1 MQAYFQNFLRIAKA
15 GTYHELDGLP
25 IPTPEFFNWTTE
37 ILEGLHVATHPDK
50 PALVLAD
57 DAGHQEVTYA
67 ELAARANRLLNYWRA
82 AGVRPYEAVLLM
94 VPVCSELWDTYVA
107 GIKGGQ
113 VLIPTASILTVNDLE
128 YRFGRLLPAIVI
140 ADLENAA
147 KIDAAEQALGQ
158 PIRLKML
165 VGAPSVQRPGWVG
178 FEGTAGLLAQAEAAP
193 TRADDPL
200 FLFFTSGTT
209 GLPKVV
215 THTHFSYPVGH
226 LSTAAWIG
234 LRPDDRH
241 CNISQSGW
249 AKFAWSSFF
258 APLSVGATL
267 VVYQG
272 GGRFAGGPLLAALAR
287 ERVSTFC
294 APPTVLRLL
303 ILEDLAAYSF
313 SFRQCVSAG
322 EPLNPEV
329 IEAWQRGTGILIR
342 DGYGQTES
350 TIMVYNL
357 PGAAV
362 RLGSMGHPSF
372 LYDVVVAD
380 DEGRALPDL
389 AEGHIAVRTDT
400 GRPNGLFTGYFGEPE
415 RAASVF
421 RHGLYYTG
429 DKAYRDADG
438 YLWFVGRDDDVIKS
452 SDYRIGP
459 FEVESV
465 LIEHPAVVEA
475 AVVGSPHAIKGHEIK
490 AFVILKPGTAP
501 TPALAQELFAFS
513 REHLAPYKMPRL
525 LEFVPELPKTIS
537 GKIRRVELR
546 AREAQQR
553 RGTAGVGE
561 FFYEKSVNE
570 KPASTESKADESV
583 GS

>member
-1 MQAYFQNFLRIAKA
+1 MQAYFRHFQRLAESGA
-15 GTYHELDGLP
+15 YSELAELP
-25 IPTPEFFNWTTE
+25 LSKPEFFNWTTD
-37 ILEGLHVATHPDK
+37 ILEGLHVAERPDQ

-57 DAGHQEVTYA
+57 YAGSQAISYA
-67 ELAARANRLLNYWRA
+67 ELAARANRLLNFWRG
-82 AGVRPYEAVLLM
+82 AGVRPGQAVLLM
-94 VPVCSELWDTYVA
+94 VPVCAELWDTYVA

-113 VLIPTASILTVNDLE
+113 LLIPAASILTVSDLE
-128 YRFGRLLPAIVI
+128 YRFGRLLPAVVI
-140 ADLENAA
+140 ADAENAA

-158 PIRLKML
+158 RIGLKML
-165 VGAPSVQRPGWVG
+165 VGAAERPGWVG
-178 FEGTAGLLAQAEAAP
+178 FAGLAGLPATAEAAP
-193 TRADDPL
+193 TRPDDPL

-234 LRPDDRH
+234 LRPGDRH
-241 CNISQSGW
+241 CNVAQSGW

-267 VVYQG
+267 VAYQG
-272 GGRFAGGPLLAALAR
+272 SGRFAAGPLLAALVR
-287 ERVSTFC
+287 ERVTTFC

-303 ILEDLAAYSF
+303 VLENLAPYPFA
-313 SFRQCVSAG
+313 FRECVSAG

-329 IEAWQRGTGILIR
+329 IQAWQRGTGVRLR

-350 TIMVYNL
+350 TAMIYNL
-357 PGAAV
+357 PGSAV
-362 RLGSMGHPSF
+362 RLGSMGRPSF
-372 LYDVVVAD
+372 MYDIVIAD
-380 DEGRALPDL
+380 DEGTILPDL
-389 AEGHIAVRTDT
+389 DEGHIAVRTGT
-400 GRPNGLFTGYFGEPE
+400 GRPNGLFTEYFGEPA

-429 DKAYRDADG
+429 DKAYRDPDG

-452 SDYRIGP
+452 SDYRVGP

-475 AVVGSPHAIKGHEIK
+475 AVVGVPHPIKGHEIK
-490 AFVILKPGTAP
+490 AFVLLTPGTAP
-501 TPALAQELFAFS
+501 TPALARELFAYG
-513 REHLAPYKMPRL
+513 RAHLAPYKMPRV

-546 AREAQQR
+546 ARPSGEAGGR
-553 RGTAGVGE
+553 AE
-561 FFYEKSVNE
+561 FFYEK
-570 KPASTESKADESV
+570 
-583 GS
+583 G

>member
-1 MQAYFQNFLRIAKA
+1 MQAYFRHFQRLAEA
-15 GTYHELDGLP
+15 GTYSELTGLP
-25 IPTPEFFNWTTE
+25 LPKPAFFNWTTD
-37 ILEGLHVATHPDK
+37 ILEGLHVAERPDQ

-57 DAGHQEVTYA
+57 DAGSQTISYA
-67 ELAARANRLLNYWRA
+67 ELAACANRLLNFWRG
-82 AGVRPYEAVLLM
+82 AGVRPGQAVLLM
-94 VPVCSELWDTYVA
+94 VPVCAELWDTYVA

-113 VLIPTASILTVNDLE
+113 LLIPAASILTVSDLE
-128 YRFGRLLPAIVI
+128 YRFDRLLPAVVI
-140 ADLENAA
+140 ADAENAA

-158 PIRLKML
+158 RIGLKML
-165 VGAPSVQRPGWVG
+165 VGSAERPGWVG
-178 FEGTAGLLAQAEAAP
+178 FAGLAGLPATAEAAP
-193 TRADDPL
+193 TRPDDPL

-234 LRPDDRH
+234 LRPGDRH

-267 VVYQG
+267 VAYQG
-272 GGRFAGGPLLAALAR
+272 SGRFAAGPLLAALVR
-287 ERVSTFC
+287 ERVTTFC

-303 ILEDLAAYSF
+303 VLENLAPYPF
-313 SFRQCVSAG
+313 TFRECVSAG

-329 IEAWQRGTGILIR
+329 IEAWQRGTGVLLR

-350 TIMVYNL
+350 TAMIYNL
-357 PGAAV
+357 PGSAV
-362 RLGSMGHPSF
+362 RLGSMGRPSF
-372 LYDVVVAD
+372 MYDIVIAD
-380 DEGRALPDL
+380 EQGTLLPDL

-400 GRPNGLFTGYFGEPE
+400 GRPNGLFTEYFGEPA

-429 DKAYRDADG
+429 DKAYRDPDG

-452 SDYRIGP
+452 SDYRVGP

-465 LIEHPAVVEA
+465 LVEHPAVVEA
-475 AVVGSPHAIKGHEIK
+475 AVVGVPHPIKGHEIK
-490 AFVILKPGTAP
+490 AFVILTPGTAP
-501 TPALAQELFAFS
+501 TPSLARELFAYG
-513 REHLAPYKMPRL
+513 RARLAPYKMPRV

-546 AREAQQR
+546 ARPSGEEGGR
-553 RGTAGVGE
+553 DE
-561 FFYEKSVNE
+561 FFYEK
-570 KPASTESKADESV
+570 
-583 GS
+583 

>member
-1 MQAYFQNFLRIAKA
+1 MQTYFRHFQRVAAA
-15 GTYHELDGLP
+15 GTYQELAERA
-25 IPTPEFFNWTTE
+25 IPQPEFFNWTAD
-37 ILEGLHVATHPDK
+37 ILEGLHVAERPDQ
-50 PALVLAD
+50 PALVLAG
-57 DAGHQEVTYA
+57 DASSQTTTYA
-67 ELAARANRLLNYWRA
+67 ELAASANRLLNFWRS
-82 AGVRPYEAVLLM
+82 AGVQPGQAVLLM
-94 VPVCSELWDTYVA
+94 VPVCAELWHTYVA

-113 VLIPTASILTVNDLE
+113 VLIPAASILTVSDLE
-128 YRFGRLLPAIVI
+128 YRFGRLLPAVVI
-140 ADLENAA
+140 ADAENAA

-158 PIRLKML
+158 HIGLKML
-165 VGAPSVQRPGWVG
+165 VDSAAQRPGWVG
-178 FEGTAGLLAQAEAAP
+178 FEGLAGLPATAAAAP
-193 TRADDPL
+193 TRTADPL

-234 LRPDDRH
+234 LGPGDRH

-267 VVYQG
+267 VAYQG
-272 GGRFAGGPLLAALAR
+272 SGRFAAGPLLAALVR
-287 ERVSTFC
+287 ERVTTFC

-303 ILEDLAAYSF
+303 VLEDLAPYPF
-313 SFRQCVSAG
+313 HFRECVSAG

-329 IEAWQRGTGILIR
+329 IQAWQRGTGVLLR

-350 TIMVYNL
+350 TAMIYNL
-357 PGAAV
+357 PSSAV
-362 RLGSMGHPSF
+362 RLGSMGRPSF
-372 LYDVVVAD
+372 MYNIVIVD
-380 DEGRALPDL
+380 DEGTTLPDL

-400 GRPNGLFTGYFGEPE
+400 GRPNGLFTEYFGEPA

-452 SDYRIGP
+452 SDYRVGP

-465 LIEHPAVVEA
+465 LVEHPAVVEA
-475 AVVGSPHAIKGHEIK
+475 AVVGVPHPIKGHEIK
-490 AFVILKPGTAP
+490 AFMILTPGTSP
-501 TPALAQELFAFS
+501 TPLLARELFAYC
-513 REHLAPYKMPRL
+513 RAHLAPYKMPRV
-525 LEFVPELPKTIS
+525 LEFVAELPKTIS

-546 AREAQQR
+546 ARSAQPPGQANQ
-553 RGTAGVGE
+553 TE
-561 FFYEKSVNE
+561 FFYEKE
-570 KPASTESKADESV
+570 
-583 GS
+583 

>member
-1 MQAYFQNFLRIAKA
+1 MQAYFRRFQQIAEA
-15 GTYHELDGLP
+15 GSYYELAALP
-25 IPTPEFFNWTTE
+25 VPKPALFNWATD

-50 PALVLAD
+50 PALVLTD
-57 DAGHQEVTYA
+57 DTSRQQLTYA
-67 ELAARANRLLNYWRA
+67 ELAARANRLLGYWRA
-82 AGVRPYEAVLLM
+82 AGVRPQQAVLLM
-94 VPVCSELWDTYVA
+94 VPICAELWDTYVA

-113 VLIPTASILTVNDLE
+113 ILIPAASILTVKDLE
-128 YRFGRLLPAIVI
+128 YRFGRLLPAVVV
-140 ADLENAA
+140 ADPENAA
-147 KIDAAEQALGQ
+147 KIDEAEQALGQ
-158 PIRLKML
+158 RIALKML
-165 VGAPSVQRPGWVG
+165 VGGPAAQRAGWVG
-178 FEGTAGLLAQAEAAP
+178 FGETSGFSDQAEAAP

-209 GLPKVV
+209 GLPKIV

-234 LRPDDRH
+234 LRPQDRH

-258 APLSVGATL
+258 APLSVGCTL

-272 GGRFAGGPLLAALAR
+272 SGRFAGGPLLAALAR

-303 ILEDLAAYSF
+303 VLEDLAAYN
-313 SFRQCVSAG
+313 FRFRECVSAG

-329 IEAWQRGTGILIR
+329 IEAWQRGTGHLIR
-342 DGYGQTES
+342 DGYGQSES
-350 TIMVYNL
+350 TAIVYNL

-362 RLGSMGHPSF
+362 RLGSMGRPSF
-372 LYDVVVAD
+372 MYDIVVAD
-380 DEGRALPDL
+380 DEGHELPDG

-465 LIEHPAVVEA
+465 LVEHPAVVEA

-490 AFVILKPGTAP
+490 AFVLLRPGTAA
-501 TPALAQELFAFS
+501 TAALATELFAFG
-513 REHLAPYKMPRL
+513 RAHLAPYKMPRI
-525 LEFVPELPKTIS
+525 LEFVDELPKTIS

-546 AREAQQR
+546 AREAAQR
-553 RGTAGVGE
+553 RGAPGAGE
-561 FFYEKSVNE
+561 FFYEKERS
-570 KPASTESKADESV
+570 
-583 GS
+583 

>member
-1 MQAYFQNFLRIAKA
+1 MHAYFRRFQQIAEA
-15 GTYHELDGLP
+15 GTYHELSALP
-25 IPTPEFFNWTTE
+25 VPKPEFFNWTTE
-37 ILEGLHVATHPDK
+37 ILENLHVAAHPDK
-50 PALVLAD
+50 AALVLAD
-57 DAGHQEVTYA
+57 DSGNQEITYA
-67 ELAARANRLLNYWRA
+67 ELAASANRLLNYWRG
-82 AGVRPYEAVLLM
+82 AGVRPQEAVLLM
-94 VPVCSELWDTYVA
+94 VPICAELWDTYVA

-113 VLIPTASILTVNDLE
+113 VLIPAASILSVKDLE
-128 YRFGRLLPAIVI
+128 YRFGRLLPAVVV

-147 KIDAAEQALGQ
+147 KIDAAEQALDK

-165 VGAPSVQRPGWVG
+165 VGGPTAQRPGWVN
-178 FEGTAGLLAQAEAAP
+178 FSATAALPAQAAAHP

-234 LRPDDRH
+234 LQPSDRH

-258 APLSVGATL
+258 APLSVGCTL

-272 GGRFAGGPLLAALAR
+272 SGRFAGGPLLAALAR
-287 ERVSTFC
+287 EQVSTFC

-303 ILEDLAAYSF
+303 VLEDLRAYKF
-313 SFRQCVSAG
+313 NFRECVSAG

-329 IEAWQRGTGILIR
+329 IEAWQRGTGQLIR
-342 DGYGQTES
+342 DGYGQSES
-350 TIMVYNL
+350 TAMVYNL
-357 PGAAV
+357 PGDAV
-362 RLGSMGHPSF
+362 RLGSMGRPSF
-372 LYDVVVAD
+372 MYDIVIAD
-380 DEGRALPDL
+380 DEGRELPDL
-389 AEGHIAVRTDT
+389 AEGHITVRTGT

-438 YLWFVGRDDDVIKS
+438 YFWFVGRDDDVIKS

-465 LIEHPAVVEA
+465 LVEHHAVVEA

-490 AFVILKPGTAP
+490 AFVILRPGTAA
-501 TPALAQELFAFS
+501 TAALATELFAFS
-513 REHLAPYKMPRL
+513 RAHLAPYKMPRI
-525 LEFVPELPKTIS
+525 LEFVTELPKTIS

-546 AREAQQR
+546 AQEAQP
-553 RGTAGVGE
+553 RGATGE
-561 FFYEKSVNE
+561 QVYFYEKA
-570 KPASTESKADESV
+570 PD
-583 GS
+583 

>member
-1 MQAYFQNFLRIAKA
+1 MQAYFRRFQQIAEA
-15 GTYHELDGLP
+15 GTYHELAELP
-25 IPTPEFFNWTTE
+25 VPKPALFNWTTE
-37 ILEGLHVATHPDK
+37 ILEGLHVATHPHK
-50 PALVLAD
+50 TALVLAD
-57 DAGHQEVTYA
+57 DTGHQTLTYA

-82 AGVRPYEAVLLM
+82 AGVRPRQPVLLM
-94 VPVCSELWDTYVA
+94 VPICAELWDTYVA
-107 GIKGGQ
+107 GIKGGLLL
-113 VLIPTASILTVNDLE
+113 VPAASILTVKDLE
-128 YRFGRLLPAIVI
+128 YRFGRLLPAVVV

-147 KIDAAEQALGQ
+147 KIDAAEQSLGQ
-158 PIRLKML
+158 RIGLKML
-165 VGAPSVQRPGWVG
+165 VGGPAAQRPGWVG
-178 FEGTAGLLAQAEAAP
+178 FAGTAGLPDQAAPAP

-234 LRPDDRH
+234 LRPTDRH

-258 APLSVGATL
+258 APLSVGCTL

-272 GGRFAGGPLLAALAR
+272 SGRFAGGPLLAALAR

-303 ILEDLAAYSF
+303 ILEDLAAYKF
-313 SFRQCVSAG
+313 SLRACVSAG

-329 IEAWQRGTGILIR
+329 IEAWQRGTGLLIR
-342 DGYGQTES
+342 DGYGQSES
-350 TIMVYNL
+350 TAMVYNL

-362 RLGSMGHPSF
+362 RLGSMGQPSF
-372 LYDVVVAD
+372 MYEVVIAD
-380 DEGRALPDL
+380 DEGRELPDL
-389 AEGHIAVRTDT
+389 AEGHIAVRTST

-438 YLWFVGRDDDVIKS
+438 YLWFVGRDDDVLKS

-465 LIEHPAVVEA
+465 LVEHPAVVEA
-475 AVVGSPHAIKGHEIK
+475 AVVGSPHPIKGHEIK
-490 AFVILKPGTAP
+490 AFVLLRPGTAA
-501 TPALAQELFAFS
+501 TAALATELFAFS
-513 REHLAPYKMPRL
+513 RAHLAPYKMPRI
-525 LEFVPELPKTIS
+525 LEFVEELPKTIS

-546 AREAQQR
+546 VREAAQR
-553 RGTAGVGE
+553 RGAAGE
-561 FFYEKSVNE
+561 QEYFYEKERS
-570 KPASTESKADESV
+570 
-583 GS
+583 

>member
-1 MQAYFQNFLRIAKA
+1 MQAYFRRFLQLAEA
-15 GTYHELDGLP
+15 GTYHELATLP
-25 IPTPEFFNWTTE
+25 IPKPEFFNWTAE
-37 ILEGLHVATHPDK
+37 ILEGLHVATQPTK
-50 PALVLAD
+50 TALVLAD
-57 DAGHQEVTYA
+57 DTGHYELTYA
-67 ELAARANRLLNYWRA
+67 ELAARANRLLHYWRG
-82 AGVRPYEAVLLM
+82 AGVRPQEAVLLM
-94 VPVCSELWDTYVA
+94 VPVCAELWDTYVA

-113 VLIPTASILTVNDLE
+113 VLIPAASILTVNDLE
-128 YRFGRLLPAIVI
+128 YRFSRLLPAVVV
-140 ADLENAA
+140 ADLDNAA

-158 PIRLKML
+158 SIRLKML
-165 VGAPSVQRPGWVG
+165 VGGPAVQRPGWVG
-178 FEGTAGLLAQAEAAP
+178 FAGTASLPDHAEAHP

-215 THTHFSYPVGH
+215 MHTHFSYPVGH
-226 LSTAAWIG
+226 LSTTAWIG
-234 LRPDDRH
+234 LRPQDRH

-272 GGRFAGGPLLAALAR
+272 SGRFAAGPLLATLAR
-287 ERVSTFC
+287 ERVNTFC

-303 ILEDLAAYSF
+303 VLEDLGTYNLN
-313 SFRQCVSAG
+313 FRQCVSAG

-329 IEAWQRGTGILIR
+329 IEAWQRGTGQLIR
-342 DGYGQTES
+342 DGYGQSES
-350 TIMVYNL
+350 TAMVYNL
-357 PGAAV
+357 PGTPV

-372 LYDVVVAD
+372 MYDVVVAD
-380 DEGRALPDL
+380 DEGRVLPDL
-389 AEGHIAVRTDT
+389 AEGHLAVRTDT
-400 GRPNGLFTGYFGEPE
+400 GRPNGLFVGYFGEPE

-421 RHGLYYTG
+421 RNGLYYTG
-429 DKAYRDADG
+429 DKAYRDPDG

-465 LIEHPAVVEA
+465 LVEHPAVVEA

-490 AFVILKPGTAP
+490 AFVILRPGTEA
-501 TPALAQELFAFS
+501 TAALATELFAYS
-513 REHLAPYKMPRL
+513 RMHLAPYKMPRI

-546 AREAQQR
+546 AQEAQQR
-553 RGTAGVGE
+553 LGGAAGAGE
-561 FFYEKSVNE
+561 FFYEKE
-570 KPASTESKADESV
+570 K
-583 GS
+583 

>member
-1 MQAYFQNFLRIAKA
+1 MQAYFRRFQQIAEA
-15 GTYHELDGLP
+15 GTYHELQTLP
-25 IPTPEFFNWTTE
+25 VPKPELFNWTTE
-37 ILEGLHVATHPDK
+37 ILEGLHVATHPTK
-50 PALVLAD
+50 AALRLAD
-57 DAGHQEVTYA
+57 DAGTQEITYA
-67 ELAARANRLLNYWRA
+67 ELAARANRLLNYWRG
-82 AGVRPYEAVLLM
+82 AGVRPQEAVLLM
-94 VPVCSELWDTYVA
+94 VPICAELWDTYVA

-113 VLIPTASILTVNDLE
+113 ILIPAASILSVKDLE
-128 YRFGRLLPAIVI
+128 YRLSRLLPAVVI

-158 PIRLKML
+158 RIRLKML
-165 VGAPSVQRPGWVG
+165 VGGPEVQRPGWVG
-178 FEGTAGLLAQAEAAP
+178 FVGTAGLSDQAEAAP

-226 LSTAAWIG
+226 LSTAAWVG
-234 LRPDDRH
+234 LRPSDRH

-272 GGRFAGGPLLAALAR
+272 GGRFASGPLLAALAR
-287 ERVSTFC
+287 EQVTTFC

-303 ILEDLAAYSF
+303 ILEDLAAYTF
-313 SFRQCVSAG
+313 CFRECVSAG

-329 IEAWQRGTGILIR
+329 IEAWQRGTGRLMR
-342 DGYGQTES
+342 DGYGQSES
-350 TIMVYNL
+350 TAMVYNL

-362 RLGSMGHPSF
+362 RLGSMGRPSF
-372 LYDVVVAD
+372 MYDIVIAD
-380 DEGRALPDL
+380 EEGHELPDL

-465 LIEHPAVVEA
+465 LVEHPAVVEA
-475 AVVGSPHAIKGHEIK
+475 AVVGSPHPIKGHEIK
-490 AFVILKPGTAP
+490 AFVLLRPGTVA
-501 TPALAQELFAFS
+501 TPALATALFAFS
-513 REHLAPYKMPRL
+513 REHLSPYKMPRI

-546 AREAQQR
+546 AREAEQR
-553 RGTAGVGE
+553 RGAPGALE
-561 FFYEKSVNE
+561 FFYEKA
-570 KPASTESKADESV
+570 PR
-583 GS
+583 

>member
-1 MQAYFQNFLRIAKA
+1 MQAYFRRFQQLAA
-15 GTYHELDGLP
+15 TGAYHELAELP
-25 IPTPEFFNWTTE
+25 VPKPALFNWTTE
-37 ILEGLHVATHPDK
+37 ILEGLHVAAHPDK
-50 PALVLAD
+50 PALVLTD
-57 DAGHQEVTYA
+57 GTDRQQLTYA
-67 ELAARANRLLNYWRA
+67 ELAARANCLLNYWRA
-82 AGVRPYEAVLLM
+82 AGVRPQQAVLLM
-94 VPVCSELWDTYVA
+94 VPVCAELWDTYVA

-113 VLIPTASILTVNDLE
+113 ILIPAASILTVKDLE
-128 YRFGRLLPAIVI
+128 YRFGRLLPAVVV

-158 PIRLKML
+158 RIALKML
-165 VGAPSVQRPGWVG
+165 VGGPAAQRPGWVS
-178 FEGTAGLLAQAEAAP
+178 FAETNDLPDQAEAAP

-209 GLPKVV
+209 GLPKIV
-215 THTHFSYPVGH
+215 THTHFSYQVGH

-234 LRPDDRH
+234 LRPTDRH

-258 APLSVGATL
+258 APLSVGCTL
-267 VVYQG
+267 VVHQG
-272 GGRFAGGPLLAALAR
+272 SGRFAGGPLLAALAR

-303 ILEDLAAYSF
+303 ILEDLAAYDF
-313 SFRQCVSAG
+313 SFRECVSAG

-329 IEAWQRGTGILIR
+329 IEAWQRGTGRLIR
-342 DGYGQTES
+342 DGYGQSES
-350 TIMVYNL
+350 TAMVYNL

-362 RLGSMGHPSF
+362 RLGSMGRPSF
-372 LYDVVVAD
+372 MYEVIIAD
-380 DEGRALPDL
+380 DEGRELPDT
-389 AEGHIAVRTDT
+389 AEGHIAVRTNT

-465 LIEHPAVVEA
+465 LVEHPAVVEA

-490 AFVILKPGTAP
+490 AFVLLRPGTAA
-501 TPALAQELFAFS
+501 TAALATELFAFG
-513 REHLAPYKMPRL
+513 RAHLAPYKMPRI
-525 LEFVPELPKTIS
+525 LEFMDELPKTIS

-546 AREAQQR
+546 AREAAQR
-553 RGTAGVGE
+553 RGAPGEGE
-561 FFYEKSVNE
+561 FFYEKA
-570 KPASTESKADESV
+570 P
-583 GS
+583 G

>member
-1 MQAYFQNFLRIAKA
+1 MQAYFRRFQQLAEAGAYQELRTAPVPK
-15 GTYHELDGLP
+15 P
-25 IPTPEFFNWTTE
+25 PFFNWTTE
-37 ILEGLHVATHPDK
+37 ILEGLHVAAHPSK
-50 PALVLAD
+50 TALVLAD
-57 DAGHQEVTYA
+57 DTGHQEITYA
-67 ELAARANRLLNYWRA
+67 ELAARANRLLNYWRQ
-82 AGVRPYEAVLLM
+82 AGVRPQEAVLLM
-94 VPVCSELWDTYVA
+94 VPVCAELWDTYVA

-113 VLIPTASILTVNDLE
+113 VLIPTASIMTVKDLE
-128 YRFGRLLPAIVI
+128 YRFGRLLPAVVI
-140 ADLENAA
+140 ADLDNAA
-147 KIDAAEQALGQ
+147 KIDAAEKALGQ

-165 VGAPSVQRPGWVG
+165 VGGPEVQRPGWVG
-178 FEGTAGLLAQAEAAP
+178 FGGTAELPTQAEAAA

-234 LRPDDRH
+234 LRPTDRH
-241 CNISQSGW
+241 CNIAQAGW

-272 GGRFAGGPLLAALAR
+272 SGRFEAGPLLAALAR
-287 ERVSTFC
+287 EQVSTFC

-303 ILEDLAAYSF
+303 ILEDLRAYNF

-329 IEAWQRGTGILIR
+329 IEAWQRGTGVLIR
-342 DGYGQTES
+342 DGYGQSES
-350 TIMVYNL
+350 TAMVYNL
-357 PGAAV
+357 PGEAV
-362 RLGSMGHPSF
+362 RLGSMGRPSF
-372 LYDVVVAD
+372 MYDVVVAD
-380 DEGRALPDL
+380 DEGRVLPDL

-438 YLWFVGRDDDVIKS
+438 YLWFVGRDDDVLKS

-465 LIEHPAVVEA
+465 LVEHPAVVEA
-475 AVVGSPHAIKGHEIK
+475 AVVGSPHPIKSHEIK
-490 AFVILKPGTAP
+490 AFLILVPGTQPSAE
-501 TPALAQELFAFS
+501 LAAELFAFS
-513 REHLAPYKMPRL
+513 RAHLALYKMPRI
-525 LEFVPELPKTIS
+525 LEFVSELPKTIS

-546 AREAQQR
+546 AQEAQR
-553 RGTAGVGE
+553 SGEAGENE
-561 FFYEKSVNE
+561 FFYTASG
-570 KPASTESKADESV
+570 PAA
-583 GS
+583 

>member
-1 MQAYFQNFLRIAKA
+1 MQRYFQEFQRIAQA
-15 GTYHELDGLP
+15 GTYHELAAQP
-25 IPTPEFFNWTTE
+25 VPKPEYFNWTTE
-37 ILEGLHVATHPDK
+37 ILEGLHVANHPDK

-57 DAGHQEVTYA
+57 DEGNQTITYA
-67 ELAARANRLLNYWRA
+67 ELAGRANQLLHFWRA
-82 AGVRPYEAVLLM
+82 AEVLPQQAVLLM
-94 VPVCSELWDTYVA
+94 VPVCAELWATYVA

-113 VLIPTASILTVNDLE
+113 LLIPAASILTVKDLE
-128 YRFGRLLPAIVI
+128 YRFGRLLPAVVI

-165 VGAPSVQRPGWVG
+165 VGGPTAQRPGWVG
-178 FEGTAGLLAQAEAAP
+178 FEGLAELPTDAEATT

-234 LRPDDRH
+234 LRPTDRH
-241 CNISQSGW
+241 CNIAQAGW

-267 VVYQG
+267 VAYQG
-272 GGRFAGGPLLAALAR
+272 SGRFAAGPLLTALAR
-287 ERVSTFC
+287 EQVTTFC

-303 ILEDLAAYSF
+303 VLEDLAPYEF
-313 SFRQCVSAG
+313 SFRECVSAG

-329 IEAWQRGTGILIR
+329 IEAWQRGTGQLIR
-342 DGYGQTES
+342 DGYGQSES
-350 TIMVYNL
+350 TCMVYNL
-357 PGAAV
+357 PGDAV
-362 RLGSMGHPSF
+362 RLGSMGRPSF
-372 LYDVVVAD
+372 MYDVVVAD
-380 DEGRALPDL
+380 DEGHELPDL

-429 DKAYRDADG
+429 DKAYRDPDG

-452 SDYRIGP
+452 SDYRVGP

-465 LIEHPAVVEA
+465 LVEHPAVVEA

-490 AFVILKPGTAP
+490 AFVILAPGTEASP
-501 TPALAQELFAFS
+501 TLAQELFAYG
-513 REHLAPYKMPRL
+513 RAHLAPYKMPRI
-525 LEFVPELPKTIS
+525 LEFVAELPKTIS

-546 AREAQQR
+546 AHEAQQR
-553 RGTAGVGE
+553 LGTAGAGE
-561 FFYEKSVNE
+561 FFYEKTQ
-570 KPASTESKADESV
+570 P
-583 GS
+583 

>member
-1 MQAYFQNFLRIAKA
+1 MQAYFRRFQQIAEA
-15 GTYHELDGLP
+15 GTYHELNALP
-25 IPTPEFFNWTTE
+25 VPKPEFFNWTTE
-37 ILEGLHVATHPDK
+37 ILENLHVATHPAK
-50 PALVLAD
+50 PALILAD
-57 DAGHQEVTYA
+57 DAGHQQITYA
-67 ELAARANRLLNYWRA
+67 ELAASANRLLNYWRA
-82 AGVRPYEAVLLM
+82 AGVRPQEAVLLM
-94 VPVCSELWDTYVA
+94 VPICTELWDTYVA

-113 VLIPTASILTVNDLE
+113 ILIPAASILSVKDLE
-128 YRFGRLLPAIVI
+128 YRFGRLLPAVVI
-140 ADLENAA
+140 ADLENAP
-147 KIDAAEQALGQ
+147 KIDAAEHALGQ
-158 PIRLKML
+158 SIKLKML
-165 VGAPSVQRPGWVG
+165 VGGPAVQRPGWVN
-178 FEGTAGLLAQAEAAP
+178 FSGTATLPAQAEAHA
-193 TRADDPL
+193 THADDPL

-234 LRPDDRH
+234 LRPNDRH

-258 APLSVGATL
+258 APLSVGCTL

-272 GGRFAGGPLLAALAR
+272 SGRFAGGPLLAALAR
-287 ERVSTFC
+287 EQVSTFC

-303 ILEDLAAYSF
+303 ILEDLRAYKF
-313 SFRQCVSAG
+313 SFRECVSAG

-329 IEAWQRGTGILIR
+329 IEAWQRGTGQLIR
-342 DGYGQTES
+342 DGYGQSES
-350 TIMVYNL
+350 TAMVYNL
-357 PGAAV
+357 PGDTV
-362 RLGSMGHPSF
+362 RLGSMGCPSF
-372 LYDVVVAD
+372 MYDIVIAD
-380 DEGRALPDL
+380 DEGRELPDL
-389 AEGHIAVRTDT
+389 AEGHITVRTDT

-465 LIEHPAVVEA
+465 LVEHPAVVEA

-490 AFVILKPGTAP
+490 AFVILRPGTAP
-501 TPALAQELFAFS
+501 TAELATELFAFS
-513 REHLAPYKMPRL
+513 REQLAPYKMPRI
-525 LEFVPELPKTIS
+525 LEFVTELPKTIS

-546 AREAQQR
+546 AQETQQR
-553 RGTAGVGE
+553 RGVAGEWE
-561 FFYEKSVNE
+561 FFYEKAPS
-570 KPASTESKADESV
+570 
-583 GS
+583 